1 MKYPEILT
9 EGNNL
14 IKIVTLRKN
23 ENKVYKQNY
32 LQKAIRGCKII
43 HFSCKV
49 KNVSEIY
56 DL

>member
-23 ENKVYKQNY
+23 ENKVNKQKLFAKSNQNY
-32 LQKAIRGCKII
+32 S
-43 HFSCKV
+43 FFM
-49 KNVSEIY
+49 
-56 DL
+56 